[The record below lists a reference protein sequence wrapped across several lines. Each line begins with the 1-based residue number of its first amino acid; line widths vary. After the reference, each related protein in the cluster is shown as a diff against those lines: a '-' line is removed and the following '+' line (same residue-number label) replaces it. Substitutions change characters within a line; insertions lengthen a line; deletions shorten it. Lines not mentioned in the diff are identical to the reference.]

1 MPPKVIAKNRIRPQV
16 EEETED
22 MEQVEEK
29 AEPKASVAVSKGLAT
44 IMSKWKNAFGQYEA
58 FFPQAVQYVIEN
70 GTTKDEL
77 KAALQEYRGLE
88 VPTLN
93 NELSVIWR
101 VKDHPEEVEACLNE
115 EINPETGQVWRIKDL
130 RKVGM
135 KPQLN
140 RNEKTAEDKF
150 VDSMDK
156 VATYAIKEVK
166 IGLNDFITQ
175 ARTSYREQ
183 HASITGQKVKA
194 QAAAR
199 DQDEE
204 ENTEEEAE

>member
-1 MPPKVIAKNRIRPQV
+1 V
-16 EEETED
+16 EEEVGEEAE
-22 MEQVEEK
+22 EQIESK
-29 AEPKASVAVSKGLAT
+29 AEPKAVVVSKGLASLMT
-44 IMSKWKNAFGQYEA
+44 KWKNAFGQYEA
-58 FFPQAVQYVIEN
+58 YFPQAVQYVIEN
-70 GTTKDEL
+70 GTTKEEL
-77 KAALQEYRGLE
+77 KQALIDYRGLE

-140 RNEKTAEDKF
+140 RSEKSSEDKF

-156 VATYAIKEVK
+156 VASYAIKEVK
-166 IGLNDFITQ
+166 IGLNDFVTQ

-183 HASITGQKVKA
+183 HAAITGQKVKA
-194 QAAAR
+194 QAAA
-199 DQDEE
+199 QNQEE
-204 ENTEEEAE
+204 EEEEAVEEEA